1 MADLTSQPSRAT
13 PDPKSRQVLTFSLH
27 GETYGVDILRVQEIR
42 GWSAVN
48 RIPQTPAHVLGVLN
62 LRGSIVP
69 IVDLRVHF
77 NLPSAEFTP
86 LTVIIVLS
94 VRTARGSSEFGLVVD
109 SVSDVVDVR
118 GEDIKET
125 PDMGNQHDSDFIES
139 LASVAGRMLILL
151 DVDALIGRDPSL
163 QVSDSLAGAA

>member
-1 MADLTSQPSRAT
+1 MADLTSPPSREI

-27 GETYGVDILRVQEIR
+27 GETYGVDIQRVNEIR

-109 SVSDVVDVR
+109 SVSDVVDVC
-118 GEDIKET
+118 GDDIKET
-125 PDMGNQHDSDFIES
+125 PNMGDQHDSEFIES
-139 LASVAGRMLILL
+139 LATVAGRMLILL

-163 QVSDSLAGAA
+163 QVSNSLAGAA